1 MVKIDLDDM
10 DDVLDKGKII
20 LHMFDTIS
28 YCLKK
33 IKYVLFK
40 GWLY

>member
-1 MVKIDLDDM
+1 MVKLDLDDI
-10 DDVLDKGKII
+10 DVFEKGDVMIY
-20 LHMFDTIS
+20 MFNNIS

-40 GWLY
+40 GWL

>member
-1 MVKIDLDDM
+1 MVKLNLDDV
-10 DDVLDKGKII
+10 DVFEKGDVMI
-20 LHMFDTIS
+20 HMFNNIC

-40 GWLY
+40 GWF